1 MPLRFAINGL
11 GRIGRALLRIA
22 WQRPGLE
29 LVAINDLAP
38 ASVLAPLVAR
48 DSVHGRFAAPV
59 QADEGSLRINGKAIA
74 ALVQPD
80 PAAID
85 WDRHGVEVVVE
96 ATGRFLAR
104 RQAAAHLRGS
114 VRAVVLSANPD
125 PADPTDVTVCLGV
138 NDGSLDLARHRL
150 ISNASC
156 TTNCLALVIRVLQER
171 FALRHALTGVVHSY
185 TENQRLLDLPHPE
198 PRRARAAALN
208 MVPTATTAPG
218 ALAQVIPELAGRIDG
233 FTVRVPTPAV
243 AMLDLVALLGSPASA
258 ADLREAFR
266 TAAQG
271 PLHGLLGTTDE
282 ELVSSDFINDPHS
295 AVVDLPLV
303 QTVGPLARVVAW
315 FDNEWGYAT
324 RLADLLERLA
334 AGHPA

>member
-1 MPLRFAINGL
+1 MPLRFGINGL

-22 WQRPGLE
+22 AQRPGLE
-29 LVAINDLAP
+29 LVAVNDLAP

-59 QADEGSLRINGKAIA
+59 QADKGALRIHGKAIA
-74 ALVQPD
+74 ALVEPD
-80 PAAID
+80 P
-85 WDRHGVEVVVE
+85 
-96 ATGRFLAR
+96 R
-104 RQAAAHLRGS
+104 RQAAAHLRGG
-114 VRAVVLSANPD
+114 VRAVVVSANPD

-138 NDGSLDLARHRL
+138 NDGSLDLARHRV

-156 TTNCLALVIRVLQER
+156 TTNCLALVLRVLQER

-185 TENQRLLDLPHPE
+185 TENQRLLDLPHPDQ
-198 PRRARAAALN
+198 RRARAAALN

-243 AMLDLVALLGSPASA
+243 AMLDLVALLDSPATA

-295 AVVDLPLV
+295 AVVDLPLA

-334 AGHPA
+334 AGLPA